1 MKTHNIFLGIIILAM
16 LVLSACREVTITTKV
31 NSDGSFTRIMTVTGD
46 SADVFNTDLP
56 FPVDGTWSAVSSK
69 DTADSTKYMRIYTK
83 SFRNIAEF
91 NAELK
96 NTTGDYKNL
105 DREVSITKK
114 FRFFFSYLTF
124 REVYKCVNPF
134 RMLDYHDYLTE
145 DDIRLYT
152 GTMTPATA
160 ADSTVKDKAL
170 DKAMNFLIESA
181 TFEAETIVKNGIK
194 QLGNPALNSIDLS
207 MYHDSINYLIT
218 KSDQDKTPDII
229 DSYQR
234 WSGNEAFSLLHGIKP
249 PLFDDFQKKIAVM
262 DTILKAEGYTED
274 VEMPGLITGTN
285 STMLKG
291 NHVSWDFQ
299 VVNIMV
305 NDFEMY
311 AESRVINYWAFVL
324 AGLVMLALVVV
335 LVVKGFGR

>member
-1 MKTHNIFLGIIILAM
+1 M

-31 NSDGSFTRIMTVTGD
+31 NPDGTFTRIMTVTGD

-83 SFRNIAEF
+83 SFRNIDEF
-91 NAELK
+91 NAGLK

-105 DREVSITKK
+105 DREISITKK

-124 REVYKCVNPF
+124 REVYKSVNPF
-134 RMLDYHDYLTE
+134 KMLDYHDYLTE
-145 DDIRLYT
+145 EDIRLYT
-152 GTMTPATA
+152 GTMIPVTA
-160 ADSTVKDKAL
+160 ADSSLKDKAI
-170 DKAMNFLIESA
+170 DKAMAFLIESA
-181 TFEAETIVKNGIK
+181 TFEAESTLKNGIK
-194 QLGNPALNSIDLS
+194 QIDNPALNAIDIS
-207 MYHDSINYLIT
+207 RYHDSLNLLIT

-229 DSYQR
+229 DSYR
-234 WSGNEAFSLLHGIKP
+234 KWSGNEAFSLLHGIQP
-249 PLFDDFQKKIAVM
+249 PLFDDFEKKIAVM

-299 VVNIMV
+299 ILNILV

-311 AESRVINYWAFVL
+311 AESRVINYWAFIVL
-324 AGLVMLALVVV
+324 GIVILV
-335 LVVKGFGR
+335 LVILSIMNAVR